1 MKSKGVPRGR
11 QSPIKRVDHPI
22 RAVLNA
28 LGRLDASKS
37 RTLGKWFGRLWFA
50 TAPRRYALAVRNIR
64 CSFPEMGNSGF
75 ARHMARQ
82 AFENIG
88 QTIFEVFRLGA
99 LEPER
104 LLEWVKFEGIEH
116 YEKALARGKGV
127 LLLTAHLGNW
137 ELLALTFPLVK
148 EPGIAIARPLDF
160 KPVDRYMEALRSS
173 TGNQVLSKDGSI
185 RSVLN
190 ALKEGKN
197 VGVLL
202 DQNTSHREGVF
213 VPFFGRRACTNRS
226 IAFLALATD
235 CAVVPAYDN
244 RLPSGRHV
252 ISIWPELE
260 LRRSGDKTR
269 DIEDNTALFTRI
281 IEQMIRK
288 NPGQWL
294 WMHNRWAQKPWSPW
308 PRRSI

>member
-1 MKSKGVPRGR
+1 M
-11 QSPIKRVDHPI
+11 

-28 LGRLDASKS
+28 LGSFDTSKC
-37 RTLGKWFGRLWFA
+37 RTLGKWLGRLWFT

-64 CSFPEMGNSGF
+64 FSFPEMYDSRF
-75 ARHMARQ
+75 ARRTARQ

-88 QTIFEVFRLGA
+88 QTIFEVFRLGT
-99 LEPER
+99 LGPER

-137 ELLALTFPLVK
+137 ELLALTLPLAK
-148 EPGIAIARPLDF
+148 EPGIVIARPLDF

-173 TGNQVLSKDGSI
+173 TGNQVFSKDGSI

-190 ALKEGKN
+190 ALKKGNN

-226 IAFLALATD
+226 IAFLALVTD
-235 CAVVPAYDN
+235 CAVIPAYDN
-244 RLPSGRHV
+244 RLPSGRHL
-252 ISIWPELE
+252 ISIWPELK
-260 LRRSGDKTR
+260 LHRSGDKTR
-269 DIEDNTALFTRI
+269 DVEDNTALFTRT

-294 WMHNRWAQKPWSPW
+294 WMHDRWAQKPWSPW